1 MLFSITSLKNLINP
15 YQYIYHYFKM
25 NLSIMLI
32 ESDFVPQRRRSILHK
47 NVCTISKNNAIYNP
61 LAKTPGIVLIFL

>member
-1 MLFSITSLKNLINP
+1 
-15 YQYIYHYFKM
+15 M

-32 ESDFVPQRRRSILHK
+32 ESDFVPQMHRSILHK
-47 NVCTISKNNAIYNP
+47 NVCTISKNNVIYNL